1 MRCLNAVPLILTL
14 SALPAYADDSCVA
27 KISSNHST
35 STAQMSIELKDLGEW
50 SDDAFQV
57 SIMAAMR
64 FVEKKGCKS
73 SDLDE
78 SIRRNKGSCVYLA
91 KNTPAT
97 CLFHSNLGVFSTQ
110 ETYDSLISVVW
121 FNPD

>member
-1 MRCLNAVPLILTL
+1 MTIALN
-14 SALPAYADDSCVA
+14 
-27 KISSNHST
+27 
-35 STAQMSIELKDLGEW
+35 DLGEW

-73 SDLDE
+73 SELAVLQ
-78 SIRRNKGSCVYLA
+78 RRNQDSCVYLA

-121 FNPD
+121 FNLD